1 MLNNNN
7 RTFATRF
14 LFFFFLLLSVIAYLE
29 LFQVNYTT
37 FSAFIKY
44 SIIIRYS
51 NLVVLKL
58 IIKLHY
64 QLWLNKVTIERYDI
78 VEKY

>member
-14 LFFFFLLLSVIAYLE
+14 LFFFLLLSVIAYLE

-44 SIIIRYS
+44 GIIIRYS